1 LLRVQGRVAAYPGGV
16 EILLWLAP
24 TAVVAVV
31 MMAWASSAGRPRSQQ
46 ADRSEAAQER
56 FARAITKQHPGASRP
71 RPMVARDRS
80 TGIAIRP
87 SRSAGSPGE
96 RPGPSSSAQT
106 RRSA

>member
-1 LLRVQGRVAAYPGGV
+1 V

-31 MMAWASSAGRPRSQQ
+31 MMAWASWAGRPRREQ
-46 ADRSEAAQER
+46 ADRSEAAYER
-56 FARAITKQHPGASRP
+56 FARAIAREHPGASRP

-80 TGIAIRP
+80 TGIAIRRT
-87 SRSAGSPGE
+87 RSTGDAGTP
-96 RPGPSSSAQT
+96 PGPTSPQT

>member
-1 LLRVQGRVAAYPGGV
+1 M

-31 MMAWASSAGRPRSQQ
+31 MMGWAAWAGRPRREQTE
-46 ADRSEAAQER
+46 RSEAAYER
-56 FARAITKQHPGASRP
+56 FAAAMAKEHPGASRP

-87 SRSAGSPGE
+87 SRTGRPAGQE
-96 RPGPSSSAQT
+96 

>member
-1 LLRVQGRVAAYPGGV
+1 V

-31 MMAWASSAGRPRSQQ
+31 MMVWASWAGRPRSGQT
-46 ADRSEAAQER
+46 DRSEAAQER
-56 FARAITKQHPGASRP
+56 FARAIVKQHPGASRP

-87 SRSAGSPGE
+87 SRSAGGPGE
-96 RPGPSSSAQT
+96 RTGRSSGQT

>member
-1 LLRVQGRVAAYPGGV
+1 V

-24 TAVVAVV
+24 TAVVTVV
-31 MMAWASSAGRPRSQQ
+31 MMCWAAWAGRPRREHG
-46 ADRSEAAQER
+46 DRSEAAYER
-56 FARAITKQHPGASRP
+56 FAAAMTREHPGASRP

-87 SRSAGSPGE
+87 SRGG
-96 RPGPSSSAQT
+96 QT

>member
-1 LLRVQGRVAAYPGGV
+1 M
-16 EILLWLAP
+16 EILFWLAP

-31 MMAWASSAGRPRSQQ
+31 MMVWASWAGRPRREQ
-46 ADRSEAAQER
+46 ADRSEAAYER
-56 FARAITKQHPGASRP
+56 FARAIAREHPGSARP

-87 SRSAGSPGE
+87 SRNGRAGGGRSGAQPGH
-96 RPGPSSSAQT
+96 T

>member
-1 LLRVQGRVAAYPGGV
+1 M

-31 MMAWASSAGRPRSQQ
+31 MMGWATWAGRPRAGQP
-46 ADRSEAAQER
+46 DRSEAAYER
-56 FARAITKQHPGASRP
+56 FAAAITREHPGATRP
-71 RPMVARDRS
+71 RVMAVRDRS

-87 SRSAGSPGE
+87 SRGGAAAGRGH
-96 RPGPSSSAQT
+96 T

>member
-1 LLRVQGRVAAYPGGV
+1 M

-31 MMAWASSAGRPRSQQ
+31 MMAWASWAGRPRREQ
-46 ADRSEAAQER
+46 ADRSEASYER
-56 FARAITKQHPGASRP
+56 FAQAIARKHPGASRP
-71 RPMVARDRS
+71 RPMVVRDRS

-87 SRSAGSPGE
+87 SRSGR
-96 RPGPSSSAQT
+96 RPGAGPGTSGQT

>member
-1 LLRVQGRVAAYPGGV
+1 M

-24 TAVVAVV
+24 TAVVALV
-31 MMAWASSAGRPRSQQ
+31 MMVWASWAGRPRREQ
-46 ADRSEAAQER
+46 ADRSEAAYER
-56 FARAITKQHPGASRP
+56 FAAAIAKEHPGASRP

-87 SRSAGSPGE
+87 SRSGRPAGGLPGD
-96 RPGPSSSAQT
+96 SSGQT

>member
-1 LLRVQGRVAAYPGGV
+1 V

-31 MMAWASSAGRPRSQQ
+31 MMVWASWAGRPRREQS
-46 ADRSEAAQER
+46 DRSEAAYER
-56 FARAITKQHPGASRP
+56 FSRAITKEHPAAGRP

-87 SRSAGSPGE
+87 SRSGRSGGARPGSPTG
-96 RPGPSSSAQT
+96 QT

>member
-1 LLRVQGRVAAYPGGV
+1 M
-16 EILLWLAP
+16 EILLWLVP

-31 MMAWASSAGRPRSQQ
+31 MMAWASWAGRPRREQS
-46 ADRSEAAQER
+46 DRSEAAYER
-56 FARAITKQHPGASRP
+56 FSEAIAREHPGAARP

-87 SRSAGSPGE
+87 SRSGRTAGAAPGQSPG
-96 RPGPSSSAQT
+96 QT

>member
-1 LLRVQGRVAAYPGGV
+1 M
-16 EILLWLAP
+16 EILFWLVP

-31 MMAWASSAGRPRSQQ
+31 MMVWASWAGRPRREHS
-46 ADRSEAAQER
+46 DRSEAAYER
-56 FARAITKQHPGASRP
+56 FAAAIAKKHPGASRP

-87 SRSAGSPGE
+87 SRSGRQSGQ
-96 RPGPSSSAQT
+96 GPASGQT